1 MPTQKLTL
9 TKNWEVSLTAGDLYE
24 VCHGFSRK
32 SNHPEQGSMSHI
44 RPAVEMSQE
53 LYMAREILPP
63 QNTVS
68 IGTVY
73 LRELCK

>member
-32 SNHPEQGSMSHI
+32 SNRLGNPGFSFT
-44 RPAVEMSQE
+44 PAPLLDCDINRISQVFE
-53 LYMAREILPP
+53 GFKTTDMLEIL
-63 QNTVS
+63 QV
-68 IGTVY
+68 
-73 LRELCK
+73 LEF